1 MSDIKLTNISKT
13 FGDKQIFDKLNLLIK
28 EKSTVALMGASGC
41 GKTTLLRIIA
51 GLEKA
56 DGGTVFSDNKI
67 SYLFQEDRLCEDFSV
82 ISNIKFVIKDFNREK
97 TVEILKNL
105 GISDTA
111 DKKVKELSG
120 GMKRRVA
127 IARALAV
134 QYDVLILDEP
144 FKGLDEELKKGII
157 EFIKD
162 YNKDKT
168 VIMVTHDLEEAKQM
182 GGKILNFSDLT

>member
-56 DGGTVFSDNKI
+56 DGGTVFSDKKI

-182 GGKILNFSDLT
+182 DGKILNFSDLT

>member
-1 MSDIKLTNISKT
+1 MSDIKITNVSKS
-13 FGDKQIFDKLNLLIK
+13 FGDKQIFNKLNLFVK
-28 EKSTVALMGASGC
+28 KKSTVALMGASGC

-82 ISNIKFVIKDFNREK
+82 ISNIKFVLENFNEEK

-105 GISDTA
+105 GLSDIS

-127 IARALAV
+127 IARALAAN
-134 QYDVLILDEP
+134 YDVLILDEP

-157 EFIKD
+157 EYIKD

-168 VIMVTHDLEEAKQM
+168 VIMVTHDLDEAKQI
-182 GGKILNFSDLT
+182 KAEILNFSDLT